1 MMVHSPLFKS
11 AKGEAEFNAA
21 YDAAMGI
28 WQIPY
33 SERDIPTSFGD
44 THVIL
49 SGPEHAPPLVLLH
62 CALMT
67 SAIWAPLIGDLSSEY
82 RVYAIDVMGDM
93 GRSVPTD
100 PPQNEQELAD
110 WLNEVLQ
117 KLAIE
122 RTYLLGWPY
131 GGFVAANFTIH
142 YPDTILK
149 LGLLAPV
156 GTFVRI
162 GPGFLYGFLPLIIPT
177 RAMSRFFES
186 AMAYKKSFLNPEHSE
201 LLYQRFRNGH
211 LVIKVPPRCFT
222 DEELQRLSMPTLVLI
237 GQQELLYSPVK
248 AVKRAKE
255 ILPDSVVELVH
266 NCNHAVVSDQTELI
280 KTRILDFLGQL
291 TGPGLE

>member
-1 MMVHSPLFKS
+1 MTIHSPLFKS

-21 YDAAMGI
+21 YDAAMNI
-28 WQIPY
+28 WQTAY
-33 SERDIPTSFGD
+33 TERDIPTSFGD

-67 SAIWAPLIGDLSSEY
+67 SAIWAPLIGDLSRQY

-93 GRSVPTD
+93 GRSLPTH

-117 KLAIE
+117 KLGIE
-122 RTYLLGWPY
+122 RTYLLGWSY

-149 LGLLAPV
+149 LGLLAPI

-177 RAMSRFFES
+177 RAMSRLFES
-186 AMAYKKSFLNPEHSE
+186 VMAFQKSFSYPEHSE

-211 LVIKVPPRCFT
+211 LIIKVPPRHFT
-222 DEELQRLSMPTLVLI
+222 DEELHKLSMPTLVLI
-237 GQQELLYSPVK
+237 GQQELLFNPYK

-255 ILPDSVVELVH
+255 LLPDSTVELINH
-266 NCNHAVVSDQTELI
+266 CNHAIVSDQTELI
-280 KTRILDFLGQL
+280 KTRILDFLEQ
-291 TGPGLE
+291 